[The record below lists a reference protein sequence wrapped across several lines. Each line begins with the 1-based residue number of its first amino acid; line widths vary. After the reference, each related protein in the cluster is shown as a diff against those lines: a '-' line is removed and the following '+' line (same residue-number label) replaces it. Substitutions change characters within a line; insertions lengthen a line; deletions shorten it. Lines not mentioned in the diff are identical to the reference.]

1 MVPCVLSRWVYLV
14 ALFVH
19 LTKKN
24 IQFEDVHHATKA
36 IAELSGNTL
45 RGAVKNGI
53 RLSYSKNPL
62 GVRTPTSADTG
73 GPTLQQQQQQLVQT
87 LHNHHVN
94 HHQQFGN
101 GDGGL
106 GHPRMDEYGAA
117 MSSHRVQQRT
127 QTQPRRDT
135 TSLTQGQPQS
145 FVGGSNNDINSQNSF
160 LFSPPPRFYSTSP
173 GSGVGYGPP
182 TTTTAV
188 AAAPTSSTPLS
199 GASSAFIPRANGGMF
214 GGHSQGHG
222 PVGSNGSWVPSPPS
236 FSPFGMVLAGESY
249 QSHIIPGDHHQH
261 QQLQSGP
268 AAIDH

>member
-1 MVPCVLSRWVYLV
+1 M
-14 ALFVH
+14 
-19 LTKKN
+19 
-24 IQFEDVHHATKA
+24 HHATKA

-73 GPTLQQQQQQLVQT
+73 GPTLQQQQQLVQT
-87 LHNHHVN
+87 LHNHHLN
-94 HHQQFGN
+94 HQQFGS

-106 GHPRMDEYGAA
+106 GHPRLDDYGAA
-117 MSSHRVQQRT
+117 TPSQRGQQPT

-135 TSLTQGQPQS
+135 TSSTSLNQGQLQS
-145 FVGGSNNDINSQNSF
+145 FIGGSNNNINNHNSF

-173 GSGVGYGPP
+173 GSGLGYGPPP
-182 TTTTAV
+182 TTTTNAV
-188 AAAPTSSTPLS
+188 AAAPTSSSTPLS

-214 GGHSQGHG
+214 GGGHSQGHT
-222 PVGSNGSWVPSPPS
+222 PVGSNGSWVPSPPA

-249 QSHIIPGDHHQH
+249 QSHIIPGDHHPH

>member
-1 MVPCVLSRWVYLV
+1 M
-14 ALFVH
+14 
-19 LTKKN
+19 
-24 IQFEDVHHATKA
+24 HHATKA

-45 RGAVKNGI
+45 RGTVKNGI

-87 LHNHHVN
+87 LHNHHLS
-94 HHQQFGN
+94 HHQQIGN

-106 GHPRMDEYGAA
+106 GQPRVDDYGVATP
-117 MSSHRVQQRT
+117 SHRSQQ
-127 QTQPRRDT
+127 QSQPQPRRDT
-135 TSLTQGQPQS
+135 TSSNSLNQGQLQS
-145 FVGGSNNDINSQNSF
+145 FIGGSNNINNHNSF

-173 GSGVGYGPP
+173 GSGMGYGP
-182 TTTTAV
+182 TTTTTTAA
-188 AAAPTSSTPLS
+188 AAAPTSSSTPLS
-199 GASSAFIPRANGGMF
+199 GASSAFVPRANGGMF

-222 PVGSNGSWVPSPPS
+222 PVGSNGSWVSSPPS
-236 FSPFGMVLAGESY
+236 FSPFGIGLAGESF